1 VKKYPIV
8 FLLVLVPIMLNAQVF
23 GTGQTMRRGATS
35 IGINPALY
43 LREGDDELYLY
54 IHVGHG
60 IRKGLDLG
68 AKVSVVGEE
77 TYFGADLEW
86 RLSGRSPYIS
96 ISAGGHKFWDFGV
109 DATLNVTFPL
119 KRRMNLYFGGD
130 MDIEFT
136 EPESITPFWAFVGLD
151 IGLSRKIALLLEG
164 CFGIND
170 EAWDILSGGLN
181 FYL

>member
-1 VKKYPIV
+1 MKKYAIV
-8 FLLVLVPIMLNAQVF
+8 FLLVLVPMVLNAQVF

-35 IGINPALY
+35 IGINPAFY
-43 LREGDDELYLY
+43 LTEGDDELYLY

-68 AKVSVVGEE
+68 AKVSVIGDE

-86 RLSGRSPYIS
+86 RLTGRSPYVS
-96 ISAGGHKFWDFGV
+96 ISAGGHKFTDFGV

-119 KRRMNLYFGGD
+119 KRKIHLYFGGD

-136 EPESITPFWAFVGLD
+136 EPESITPLWAFVGLD
-151 IGLSRKIALLLEG
+151 ISLGRKIAWLIEG
-164 CFGIND
+164 CIGIND
-170 EAWDILSGGLN
+170 EAYNILSGGLN